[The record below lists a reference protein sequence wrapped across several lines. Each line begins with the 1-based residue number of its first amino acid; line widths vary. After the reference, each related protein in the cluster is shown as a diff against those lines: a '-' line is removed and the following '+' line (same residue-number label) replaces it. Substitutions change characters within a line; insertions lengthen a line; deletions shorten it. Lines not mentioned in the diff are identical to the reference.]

1 MDRRRKLDFPR
12 KFGST
17 KKLSGLLFL
26 FLISIKNNANFCQF
40 MNRRMAR
47 LIFTYVSV
55 TKVCTTQIQSTDC
68 IMKIKSKLIA
78 KLEIDNCIK
87 YNGL

>member
-1 MDRRRKLDFPR
+1 
-12 KFGST
+12 
-17 KKLSGLLFL
+17 
-26 FLISIKNNANFCQF
+26 